1 MTRLEWVSVAGAEHL
16 LADPVAA
23 ALHTDASWAT
33 RVQVA
38 AIDPDWADTATLVE
52 HSDVTLAES
61 ANCILVLGRRGGV
74 ERVAAVVVLAT
85 TRADV
90 NTVVRKHLDVRK
102 ATFLNAERA
111 VTESGM
117 EYGGITPLGLPSNW
131 PVLLDRRVVEQ
142 PRVVIGS
149 GRRTSKMAI
158 PGADLAG
165 APHVEVIDGLAAPMA

>member
-1 MTRLEWVSVAGAEHL
+1 MSVAGAEHL

-74 ERVAAVVVLAT
+74 ERIAAVVVLAT

-102 ATFLNAERA
+102 ATFLSAERA
-111 VTESGM
+111 VAESGM
-117 EYGGITPLGLPSNW
+117 EYGGITPLGLPADW
-131 PVLLDRRVVEQ
+131 PILVDARVVEQ

-149 GRRTSKMAI
+149 GLRASKLAM
-158 PGADLAG
+158 PGSDLAG
-165 APHVEVIDGLAAPMA
+165 APRVEVVSGLAVPLG